1 MPGRKDPNYPAS
13 LKKGE
18 SDERAEMQEGKEE
31 EGASRPT
38 FLDLIKTK
46 GRGNLKVFLG
56 FAAGVGKTY
65 RMLQEAHALKTKGVD
80 VVIGVVD
87 THGRKDT
94 ERLIEGLEQIPPR
107 IVDYKGMKLED
118 LDMDAVLV
126 RFPELVLID
135 ELAHTNAPR
144 GHNKKRWQDVEEL
157 LSMGINVMA
166 TMNVQHIASLND
178 DIARVTK
185 IRVLETVPDKFITTL
200 ADEIVDVDLPV
211 NELLD
216 RLEEGKIYPKES
228 VANALRNFFQSK
240 KLTSLR
246 ELSLREAA
254 KSVGAKAANKR
265 SASAEGDFPRER
277 ILVAMTPGAV
287 NASALLR
294 KGARLAGELNTDW
307 DAVSVISP
315 DHPEETWTMDEMQVF
330 NNNKDLA
337 VHLGAR
343 LVILRGK
350 EVAHMILDYARKN
363 RIGKIVIGSPWQPW
377 YRRWFQENTMEHIL
391 SEAGPIDVYI
401 VSFERPRQ
409 REGWTD

>member
-1 MPGRKDPNYPAS
+1 
-13 LKKGE
+13 
-18 SDERAEMQEGKEE
+18 
-31 EGASRPT
+31 
-38 FLDLIKTK
+38 
-46 GRGNLKVFLG
+46 
-56 FAAGVGKTY
+56 
-65 RMLQEAHALKTKGVD
+65 
-80 VVIGVVD
+80 
-87 THGRKDT
+87 
-94 ERLIEGLEQIPPR
+94 
-107 IVDYKGMKLED
+107 
-118 LDMDAVLV
+118 
-126 RFPELVLID
+126 
-135 ELAHTNAPR
+135 
-144 GHNKKRWQDVEEL
+144 
-157 LSMGINVMA
+157 MGINVMA

-228 VANALRNFFQSK
+228 IANALHNFFQSK

-265 SASAEGDFPRER
+265 STSTEGDFPRER

-315 DHPEETWTMDEMQVF
+315 DHPEETWTMDETQSYD
-330 NNNKDLA
+330 NNKDLA

-343 LVILRGK
+343 LVILRGN
-350 EVAHMILDYARKN
+350 EVAHMILDYARSN

-377 YRRWFQENTMEHIL
+377 YRRWFQENIMEHIL
-391 SEAGPIDVYI
+391 SEAGQIDVYI
-401 VSFERPRQ
+401 VSFEKPRQ